1 MLSSMTNLCL
11 SDYHKTCPKCLTHEI
26 AYVSQTLKIENGIL
40 NCIPVGVGRSYAHR
54 HKMCTLYVMFS
65 PIFNSVLF
73 DIYFVLEFIFY
84 SVNILDCHVRPPF
97 FIISDN

>member
-1 MLSSMTNLCL
+1 M
-11 SDYHKTCPKCLTHEI
+11 E
-26 AYVSQTLKIENGIL
+26 IL

-73 DIYFVLEFIFY
+73 DIYFVVEFIFY
-84 SVNILDCHVRPPF
+84 SVNILDCHVRVPTGFWLGGCIPKLGPPSIPGPPKKF
-97 FIISDN
+97 FSGKQKLKPNQAAQK